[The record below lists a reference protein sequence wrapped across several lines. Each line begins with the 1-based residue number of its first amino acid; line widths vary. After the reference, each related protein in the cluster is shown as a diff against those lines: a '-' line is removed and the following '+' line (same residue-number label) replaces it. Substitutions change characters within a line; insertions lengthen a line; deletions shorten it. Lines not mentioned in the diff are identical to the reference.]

1 MSSAAPTDTP
11 VDSSQPVGADNV
23 DETAALAKGGRTSFF
38 GFLLRLLARLPFL
51 FIAGRMSG
59 YGADALGRFAYA
71 TMVVE
76 LMAQLATL
84 GLKRG
89 LAAELAKDERPENH
103 VVADALVLAWA
114 GAILGSVLLTALP
127 WIVFPNSRISGIDR
141 WFPLIALAV
150 VASDVSLAALAFR
163 RDIAATVRARSVV
176 EPWTLSIV
184 AFGLAFTPVGGDG
197 LIIAYAVSLTFAML
211 ASVIPLVRSFGLPR
225 GGWWPHPG
233 RLWRIAR
240 ANAPLAGADV
250 ADWGSRRLDVFIL
263 GRFAPPEVIGVYY
276 VAQQIASL
284 PQKLKT
290 SFDPI
295 LGPVITT
302 NLARGDLG
310 VVAGHVRQIGF
321 WIGAVQLGVVLAL
334 GMTGRAGMGLF
345 GPAFAQGAAVLA
357 LLLVVELFAA
367 QAAVTEGA
375 LIYVR
380 RGANLMW
387 SMIGL
392 VVQVG
397 VTLVLVWYFE
407 RTGRTSLLAV
417 GAAGGLATAA
427 LFLSI
432 AKTQVLSRA
441 LHAKVSGWRWSLIGA
456 GVPAFAVGLGVQL
469 LAEPLQLSVGILA
482 ILGVFGAI
490 VWTTGFKG
498 PDRLLFRKGKA

>member
-1 MSSAAPTDTP
+1 MSANPA
-11 VDSSQPVGADNV
+11 DSSVGADAV

-51 FIAGRMSG
+51 FIAGRMAA

-89 LAAELAKDERPENH
+89 LAAELAKGDRPENH

-114 GAILGSVLLTALP
+114 CSALGALLLIGLP
-127 WIVFPNSRISGIDR
+127 FIVFPNSNITGFDR
-141 WFPLIALAV
+141 FFPLIALAIV
-150 VASDVSLAALAFR
+150 TSDVTLAALAFR

-176 EPWTLSIV
+176 EPWTLSI
-184 AFGLAFTPVGGDG
+184 AAAALAFTTLGEDG
-197 LIIAYAVSLTFAML
+197 LIVAYALSLVAAMA
-211 ASVIPLVRSFGLPR
+211 ASLIPCLRSYGLPR
-225 GGWWPHPG
+225 RWWPHPA

-263 GRFAPPEVIGVYY
+263 GRFASAEIIGIYY

-295 LGPVITT
+295 LGPVIAT
-302 NLARGDLG
+302 NLARGDLHT
-310 VVAGHVRQIGF
+310 VAGHVRQIGF

-345 GPAFAQGAAVLA
+345 GPDFAQGATILA
-357 LLLVVELFAA
+357 LLLIVELFAA

-375 LIYVR
+375 LIYIR
-380 RGANLMW
+380 RGSNLLW
-387 SMIGL
+387 SMAGI
-392 VVQVG
+392 VVQVA
-397 VTLVLVWYFE
+397 VTLLLVE
-407 RTGRTSLLAV
+407 RFGGV
-417 GAAGGLATAA
+417 GAAAGLATAA

-432 AKTQVLSRA
+432 AKTQVLART
-441 LHAKVSGWRWSLIGA
+441 LQAKVSGWRWSLIGA
-456 GVPAFAVGLGVQL
+456 GIPAFAVGLGVQL
-469 LAEPLQLSVGILA
+469 LPEYLQLSVGILA
-482 ILGVFGAI
+482 ILGVFASI
-490 VWTTGFKG
+490 VWVFGFKG
-498 PDRLLFRKGKA
+498 PDRLLFRKAPA